1 MATHSARF
9 LEGYSEVSRK
19 IVNSGKETVLWKKD
33 GDIYTMDVSLKHGKR
48 DGVARIIGCDGT
60 TMETVTY
67 KKDRLNGICKH
78 YYGSGSIKMKCMVVN
93 GRMEGKFTEYDGSGK
108 VICRGRYVDG
118 ERKEDELD
126 GEEAHE
132 DESGDEEAHGDE
144 PQSSNGLGKALAG
157 GTAAAAGTAA
167 ATGAFGG
174 AAALLG
180 FGSPGI
186 AAGSAAA
193 SMMSAAWTTGIGT
206 GLVSAAQS
214 AGALFMAAAG
224 GSTLAA
230 GAAVAAPLA
239 VGTAV
244 AGGIY
249 YWRNKKN
256 GENKEKDKEDKDT
269 EEKDLLFH
277 SLVSYF
283 SFRLSSLH
291 LSISL
296 SQIRNRNDC
305 RCAMDSN
312 PYPQIT
318 LSNFIRL
325 AT

>member
-1 MATHSARF
+1 MAMHSILF
-9 LEGYSEVSRK
+9 LEGYTEVSK
-19 IVNSGKETVLWKKD
+19 TIVNSGKETVHWKKD
-33 GDIYTMDVSLKHGKR
+33 RDTYTMDVSLKRGKR
-48 DGVARIIGCDGT
+48 DGVAKIIGDDGT

-67 KKDRLNGICKH
+67 KKGHLNGICKH
-78 YYGSGSIKMKCMVVN
+78 HYGSGNIKMECMVVDD
-93 GRMEGKFTEYDGSGK
+93 RMEGKFTEYDGSGK

-132 DESGDEEAHGDE
+132 DESGDEEAHEDE
-144 PQSSNGLGKALAG
+144 PQSSSGFGKALAG

-214 AGALFMAAAG
+214 AGATFMAAAG

-230 GAAVAAPLA
+230 GAAVAAPLVA
-239 VGTAV
+239 GAAV

-249 YWRNKKN
+249 YWWNKKDD
-256 GENKEKDKEDKDT
+256 ESEEKEKEKKKECQK
-269 EEKDLLFH
+269 K
-277 SLVSYF
+277 
-283 SFRLSSLH
+283 
-291 LSISL
+291 
-296 SQIRNRNDC
+296 
-305 RCAMDSN
+305 
-312 PYPQIT
+312 
-318 LSNFIRL
+318 
-325 AT
+325 